1 MNRESPLG
9 DNGVFDY
16 RGVTCTI
23 TNSTITEDRL
33 IAIGYSLLDR
43 ILTVVHC
50 YKEDDE
56 VIRII
61 SARKATKQEKNSL
74 KENNM
79 KKSYDLSKMKEVKPS
94 YLKKLKQQV
103 TIKLDTQVIEY
114 FKALSETA
122 EIPSQTLI
130 NLYLKECAETKKK
143 LKLKWE
149 KTA

>member
-1 MNRESPLG
+1 
-9 DNGVFDY
+9 
-16 RGVTCTI
+16 
-23 TNSTITEDRL
+23 
-33 IAIGYSLLDR
+33 
-43 ILTVVHC
+43 
-50 YKEDDE
+50 
-56 VIRII
+56 
-61 SARKATKQEKNSL
+61 
-74 KENNM
+74 M